1 MFTRIVT
8 LIAVALLFAAS
19 EAVAA
24 FPGQNGRIA
33 YTSGGRIATVQPNG
47 TGRVYLTST
56 GTRAAN
62 PNWSADGTRIVYQAN
77 AGKWTQIWRML
88 ANGSAKV
95 NLSNSKTNDTQP
107 AFFPDGKIAF
117 VRSSQIWRMN
127 ADGTG
132 KTRLTAPPAGYSD
145 DRPSVSPDGTKIAF
159 QRLGYPFSGAPP
171 EGSGQILVVNAD
183 GSGLANLSG
192 SVGKTSDYAPDWAPN
207 GQRIVFTRYVDGVCD
222 RIFAMDATGA
232 NQTRLADLNAAPGAA
247 YSPDGT
253 RVVFEGFATG
263 GNTIET
269 VATTG
274 GSPTVVVPGM
284 TPSWQPLR

>member
-1 MFTRIVT
+1 MFTRIVI
-8 LIAVALLFAAS
+8 LVAAS
-19 EAVAA
+19 LLLVVSDAGAA
-24 FPGQNGRIA
+24 FPGQNGRIVYMSA
-33 YTSGGRIATVQPNG
+33 SRIATVQPNG
-47 TGRVYLTST
+47 TGVTYLTST

-62 PNWSADGTRIVYQAN
+62 PNWSADGTKIVYQAS
-77 AGKWTQIWRML
+77 AGKWMQIWRMS

-107 AFFPDGKIAF
+107 AFFPDGKVAF
-117 VRSSQIWRMN
+117 VRGGQIWRMN

-132 KTRLTAPPAGYSD
+132 KTRLTTPTAGYSD

-159 QRLGYPFSGAPP
+159 QRLGYPFPGAPP
-171 EGSGQILVVNAD
+171 GGSAQILVVAAN
-183 GSGLANLSG
+183 GSGLVNLSN
-192 SVGKTSDYAPDWAPN
+192 SVGKTSDYGPDWSPN
-207 GQRIVFTRYVDGVCD
+207 GQRIVFTRYIDGICD

-232 NQTRLADLNAAPGAA
+232 NQVLLSTANAAPGTA

-263 GNTIET
+263 GSTIET

-274 GSPTVVVPGM
+274 GSPTVVIPGM
-284 TPSWQPLR
+284 TPSWQPLH